1 MFQRGFIRI
10 VLHFQRVTEI
20 REVVKNVSCPIPV
33 RADALGQAG
42 GQIIDLGLISGS
54 WRNLPG
60 NSKGSL

>member
-33 RADALGQAG
+33 RADALGHAG
-42 GQIIDLGLISGS
+42 GQIIDFGADIRKLEKPA
-54 WRNLPG
+54 W
-60 NSKGSL
+60 KQ